1 MKALL
6 LIDIQYDFLPGGAL
20 AVGEGDAV
28 IPVANRLIPGFP
40 LVVASQDWHPPDH
53 GSFASVQGKSPGTM
67 GTLHGLPQVMWPDH
81 CVQGTRGA
89 ELAAELDTHRV
100 EAIFRKGV
108 DPTVDSYSAFFDN
121 GRRRTTGLAGYLR
134 ARGVTDLTVCGLAT
148 DYCVRFTALDALD
161 AGFEVTLALAACR
174 GVELAPGDVERAVGE
189 MKAKGVR
196 IDASVPSVGGPAP
209 R

>member
-1 MKALL
+1 MNALL

-28 IPVANRLIPGFP
+28 IPAANALMPRFP

-53 GSFASVQGKSPGTM
+53 GSFASVQGAGPGTM

-89 ELAAELDTHRV
+89 DLAAELDTRRV

-108 DPTVDSYSAFFDN
+108 DPTVDSYSAFWDN
-121 GRRRTTGLAGYLR
+121 GRRRSTGLAGYLR
-134 ARGVTDLTVCGLAT
+134 ARGVTDLVVCGLAT
-148 DYCVRFTALDALD
+148 DYCVRFTALDAVD
-161 AGFEVTLALAACR
+161 AGFGVTLALAACR
-174 GVELAPGDVERAVGE
+174 GVELAPGDVERALFE
-189 MKAKGVR
+189 LQAKGVR
-196 IDASVPSVGGPAP
+196 IDGSGVAAA